1 MLCGAVQV
9 MTPGIGRLLPLP
21 LMGTWILWSIW
32 LVMMVYLSVAIAYDL
47 LTRGKVHPAYLWG
60 VGVITLS
67 VAAMR
72 PIAFSPPVLA
82 LTETLT
88 G

>member
-1 MLCGAVQV
+1 
-9 MTPGIGRLLPLP
+9 
-21 LMGTWILWSIW
+21 
-32 LVMMVYLSVAIAYDL
+32 MVYLSVAIAYDL